1 MIVLEGIRHL
11 PREKPKPKQGNGTTE
26 DSQTEKRKEK
36 TEVIKGRDLQGQL
49 ILSRPA

>member
-1 MIVLEGIRHL
+1 MIVLEGIRHSQ
-11 PREKPKPKQGNGTTE
+11 REKPKRKQGNGITE
-26 DSQTEKRKEK
+26 DLQTAKRKEK